1 MPDLK
6 PTSEPSLGYRFG
18 GRSRPS
24 ALGYSQL
31 QARLTLEPR
40 NTHFNPQYLRVS
52 VFSPSSG
59 VGHLSVCHPR
69 KASERY
75 RLYPDRIILRDHNG
89 QTIEAFVF
97 GGKLQVSPNAD
108 RTLCT
113 ISSEAPILELVGE
126 QSISAMLA
134 VEVEELLA
142 GERCPDERQLAEF
155 EGKIAQAD
163 PLDLYAACLLALK
176 MKLKRLTVL
185 DVTQVQL
192 LRAVT
197 AEMEALRQLP
207 AFEGGLP
214 TLKDILP
221 G

>member
-18 GRSRPS
+18 GRARPS
-24 ALGYSQL
+24 ALGYTQL

-52 VFSPSSG
+52 VFSPASG
-59 VGHLSVCHPR
+59 VGHLSVCHPW
-69 KASERY
+69 KAGERY

-97 GGKLQVSPNAD
+97 GGKLQVSLSAAW
-108 RTLCT
+108 TVCT

-126 QSISAMLA
+126 QSISTMLA
-134 VEVEELLA
+134 VEVEGLLA
-142 GERCPDERQLAEF
+142 DGRYPDECQLVEI
-155 EGKIAQAD
+155 EGKIAQAN

-192 LRAVT
+192 LRAVS
-197 AEMEALRQLP
+197 AEMEALRESP
-207 AFEGGLP
+207 EFEGGLP
-214 TLKDILP
+214 TLKDLL
-221 G
+221 